1 MDGLAA
7 SVVGTDGARVNRYLL
22 PGQRF
27 VKMTG
32 SGNDFVVVDA
42 RSWREPPQFPPETI
56 GRICARGTGVGA
68 DGLVVLAPEAGVDFR
83 MLYFNADGSRAAMC
97 GNAALCST
105 RLVLG
110 GDAGRELRFATDA
123 GLVAGRLRDSLPEV
137 DLAAISVMRPE
148 GQLKRRT
155 GESRLGFVL
164 AGVPHVTVLCDD
176 VTAVDVVGR
185 GREIRLAPELRPEGA
200 NANFVARGSGGRWD
214 IRTYE
219 RGVEAETL
227 ACGTGAIASALLL
240 QLWGEAASPVTL
252 RTQSELFLTVRLR
265 QDASN
270 WLPSLS
276 GEGRIVFSG
285 ELAEI

>member
-1 MDGLAA
+1 MDGLETPLVGADRA
-7 SVVGTDGARVNRYLL
+7 SLNPEALR
-22 PGQRF
+22 GQRF

-32 SGNDFVVVDA
+32 SGNDFVVIDA
-42 RSWREPPQFPPETI
+42 RRAAPPPVVGGEAI
-56 GRICARGTGVGA
+56 ERLCARGTGVGA
-68 DGLVVLAPEAGVDFR
+68 DGLVVLVHEPDADFR

-110 GDAGRELRFATDA
+110 EGRATEVRFATDS
-123 GLVAGRLRDSLPEV
+123 GLVTGRMREGRPEI
-137 DLAAISVMRPE
+137 DLAPISVVRPDDRI
-148 GQLKRRT
+148 GRRG
-155 GESRLGFVL
+155 GEARLGFAL

-176 VTAVDVVGR
+176 VSDIDVEVR
-185 GREIRLAPELRPEGA
+185 GREIRRAEELAPDGA
-200 NANFVARGSGGRWD
+200 NANFVSREGSGSWS

-219 RGVEAETL
+219 RGVESETL

-240 QLWGEAASPVTL
+240 EQWGEARSPVTL
-252 RTQSELFLTVRLR
+252 HTRSGLPLTVRLR
-265 QDASN
+265 RDGSQ
-270 WLPSLS
+270 WFPSLS